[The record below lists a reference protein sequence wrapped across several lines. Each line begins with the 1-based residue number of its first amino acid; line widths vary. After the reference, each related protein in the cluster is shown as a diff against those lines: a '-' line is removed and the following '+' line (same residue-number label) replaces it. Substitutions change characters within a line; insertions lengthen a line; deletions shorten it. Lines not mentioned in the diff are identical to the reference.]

1 MTKTARARYTLKFK
15 EEAVCPVAGGDPGL
29 FSSSRAGCLV
39 RAKRV
44 LMGRNAA

>member
-1 MTKTARARYTLKFK
+1 MTKTARAGYTLKFK

-29 FSSSRAGCLV
+29 FSSPPAGCLD

-44 LMGRNAA
+44 LMERDAS